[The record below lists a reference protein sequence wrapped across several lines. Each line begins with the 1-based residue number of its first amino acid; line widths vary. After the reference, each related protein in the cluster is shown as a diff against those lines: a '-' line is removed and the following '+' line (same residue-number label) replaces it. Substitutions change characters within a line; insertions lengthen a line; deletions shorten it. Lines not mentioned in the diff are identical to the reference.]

1 MAHPRSGDTITVH
14 YTGRLA
20 DGRVFDSSEGREPLE
35 LTLGEGEVILGFEH
49 ALAQM
54 EPGEQR
60 TVTIPAEEA
69 YGPHR
74 PELMVSVDRAE
85 LPDHIQPTVG
95 LQLQVRAD
103 DGHCAIV
110 TIAEVSDTQ
119 VTLDANHP
127 LAGEDLTFDLK
138 LVELVKA

>member
-103 DGHCAIV
+103 DGHSAIV